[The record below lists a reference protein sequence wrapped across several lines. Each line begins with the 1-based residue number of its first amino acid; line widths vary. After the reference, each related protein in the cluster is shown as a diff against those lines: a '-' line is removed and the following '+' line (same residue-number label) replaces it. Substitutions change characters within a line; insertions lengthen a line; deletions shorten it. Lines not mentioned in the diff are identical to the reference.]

1 MKCQNLPC
9 ECYEVAVRT
18 PSFDHLMQQMNVMEE
33 SNQKMDHQIG
43 KKQLACQLTCK
54 FQTLPIMQ
62 IEMQN

>member
-1 MKCQNLPC
+1 
-9 ECYEVAVRT
+9 
-18 PSFDHLMQQMNVMEE
+18 MQQMNVMEE